1 MNSTDHNLNNPLL
14 VGTLRIN
21 NEVSSWK
28 SPTVEHISQE
38 MYDRLQ
44 VKDPLKI
51 YVIADSKDGR
61 IYLGD
66 ARIPNDRVSSKYFV
80 GIDKTTREYVLYM
93 NIHNGALDKLIP
105 ISRYDNP
112 LTAFDAL
119 SLCSNAGSHQDINL
133 ALFTAIAAYIDKLT
147 NVNDL
152 VLGAMSLFGYK
163 NDPRL
168 QHLVEFV
175 LSYGG
180 AHSKD
185 KLPHILLD
193 VLETDIKF
201 APNSVNPLFKIYLDV
216 YKVIEKYNFFGANEY
231 HQGVDKLDLDK
242 PIADIISAIGVYTSP
257 FGEY

>member
-14 VGTLRIN
+14 VDTLKIN

-28 SPTVEHISQE
+28 SPTVECISQE
-38 MYDRLQ
+38 MYDLLQ

-51 YVIADSKDGR
+51 YVITDSKDGR

-66 ARIPNDRVSSKYFV
+66 TIVPNDRVSSKYFV
-80 GIDKTTREYVLYM
+80 GIDNASKEYVLYM
-93 NIHNGALDKLIP
+93 NIHNGALDKLVP

-119 SLCSNAGSHQDINL
+119 SLCSNAGSHQDVNL
-133 ALFTAIAAYIDKLT
+133 ALFTTIAAFIDKLT
-147 NVNDL
+147 NINDL

-168 QHLVEFV
+168 QHLIEFV

-185 KLPHILLD
+185 ELPPILLD
-193 VLETDIKF
+193 ALESDINY
-201 APNSVNPLFKIYLDV
+201 APNSVNPLFKIYIDV
-216 YKVIEKYNFFGANEY
+216 YKVIEKYNFFRSKEY
-231 HQGVDKLDLDK
+231 HQGIDKLDLDK